1 MDSPKP
7 EEDWAALHYRVER
20 DSTGVKTSRRK
31 LRRIVEQAAELGY
44 PIPEGSHDVVRILDR
59 EGRIVMERDWG
70 GNRQA
75 AVDEEARIVD
85 DLLHL
90 KVAVF
95 RARYAIVP
103 GEAFEGDDEPVEAAA
118 EAPEVE
124 AAPDLPETG
133 PEGKQPG
140 TSG

>member
-20 DSTGVKTSRRK
+20 DSSGVKTSRRK
-31 LRRIVEQAAELGY
+31 LRRIAEQAAELGF
-44 PIPEGSHDVVRILDR
+44 PIPEESHDVVRILDR

-70 GNRQA
+70 ANRQA
-75 AVDEEARIVD
+75 AVEEEARIVE

-90 KVAVF
+90 NVIHF
-95 RARYAIVP
+95 RARYGIVP
-103 GEAFEGDDEPVEAAA
+103 GEAFEGDDEP
-118 EAPEVE
+118 
-124 AAPDLPETG
+124 G
-133 PEGKQPG
+133 PAGDGLDGKQKG

>member
-7 EEDWAALHYRVER
+7 SEDWAALHYRVER

-31 LRRIVEQAAELGY
+31 LRRIAEQAAELGY
-44 PIPEGSHDVVRILDR
+44 AVPEGSHDVVRILDR

-75 AVDEEARIVD
+75 AVQEEARIVE

-90 KVAVF
+90 TVVVF
-95 RARYAIVP
+95 RARYGIVP
-103 GEAFEGDDEPVEAAA
+103 GEAFEGDDEPTESAGDAPEA
-118 EAPEVE
+118 EASSDIPG
-124 AAPDLPETG
+124 AG
-133 PEGKQPG
+133 PEGKPEG